1 MKDHEET
8 DRDRDYFNQSLKNIH
23 QCMCTIRNVKDNLR
37 TLSGDMLPMLPK
49 DRQKNGCVL
58 LNIPHT
64 ICKMKFKS

>member
-1 MKDHEET
+1 MRRQTET
-8 DRDRDYFNQSLKNIH
+8 EAISTNLGKTSINV
-23 QCMCTIRNVKDNLR
+23 CVCTIRNVKDDLR

-64 ICKMKFKS
+64 ICKVKFKS